1 MCIYIYISM
10 SIIEKVFK
18 YEVTELPV
26 IKYEDE
32 IWFKAVVV
40 ATILKYTNQRKAIHD
55 HVDPEDKRKLS
66 KSKRNK
72 SFRLKTDPL
81 ILKEM
86 CIYIS
91 MSIIEK
97 VFKYEENEI
106 TVIKCRDKI
115 WFRGKD
121 IAKALGYEK
130 TRNAILK
137 HVNDDDKSILED
149 LRRGPQIRAPFK
161 NEQGG
166 SIFIN
171 ESGLYSLI
179 FGSKLESAKVFKRWV
194 TSEVLPSIRKTGRY
208 DYCMNH
214 KYNNTLTFKIENET
228 DLHVKVVSFLKKR
241 YPHSLFTVTL
251 GENQDTAFKRIDS
264 FKKGYL
270 RGSPDLIINN
280 LHKHYTGFCIE
291 FKNPK
296 GNGILSPDQSM
307 MLRQYQNNG
316 FKILVSN
323 DYDQIIEQ
331 IIEYF
336 RDVRIKCSYCPRRFN
351 SSQSL
356 SNHIKSFHKL

>member
-1 MCIYIYISM
+1 MCIYISM

-18 YEVTELPV
+18 YEATELPV

-40 ATILKYTNQRKAIHD
+40 ATILKYTNQRKAIRD

-66 KSKRNK
+66 ELMTKSKRNK
-72 SFRLKTDPL
+72 SFRLKG
-81 ILKEM
+81 
-86 CIYIS
+86 
-91 MSIIEK
+91 
-97 VFKYEENEI
+97 NE
-106 TVIKCRDKI
+106 
-115 WFRGKD
+115 GNS
-121 IAKALGYEK
+121 LY
-130 TRNAILK
+130 L
-137 HVNDDDKSILED
+137 S
-149 LRRGPQIRAPFK
+149 
-161 NEQGG
+161 
-166 SIFIN
+166 
-171 ESGLYSLI
+171 ESGLYSLVLR
-179 FGSKLESAKVFKRWV
+179 SKLESAKEFKRWV
-194 TSEVLPSIRKTGRY
+194 TSQVLPSIRKTGRY

-251 GENQDTAFKRIDS
+251 GENQDTVHKRIDS

-280 LHKHYTGFCIE
+280 LHKHYTGFAIE
-291 FKNPK
+291 FKNPNGK
-296 GNGILSPDQSM
+296 GILSYDQSK

-336 RDVRIKCSYCPRRFN
+336 RDVRIKCSYCPRRFI